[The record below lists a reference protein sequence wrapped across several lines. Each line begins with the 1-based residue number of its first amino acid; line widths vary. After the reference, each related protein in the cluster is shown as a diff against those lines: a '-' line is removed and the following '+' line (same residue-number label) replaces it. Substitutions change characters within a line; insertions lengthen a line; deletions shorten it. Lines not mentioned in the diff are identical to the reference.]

1 MRGLFHGKSQ
11 SKMDDERGT
20 LHFRTPPYHVISLYI
35 WLCDCISP
43 VHSKF
48 IHVSLLIPL
57 CSKPNAINRP
67 MNQPWVGSCYIIP
80 VIEVYPISSNFINLA
95 CVDSLSH
102 GVCHIICSY
111 MFIIFHHIILYHII
125 SYHICLVVWNIW
137 IIFPFSWEFPHPN
150 WRSHNFQRGGS
161 TTNHDI
167 PKIPV
172 STVGLLV
179 TSLAALGALVEQ
191 LT

>member
-125 SYHICLVVWNIW
+125 SYHIIFAWWFGTFGLFFHSVGNFLIPTDEV
-137 IIFPFSWEFPHPN
+137 IIFRGVGQPPTMISPRSPFRP
-150 WRSHNFQRGGS
+150 
-161 TTNHDI
+161 
-167 PKIPV
+167 
-172 STVGLLV
+172 
-179 TSLAALGALVEQ
+179 
-191 LT
+191 